1 MNKTFEEIFAEMLS
15 EKANK
20 PELSELNSTSKVS
33 IWRLLLQVVSWVIFN
48 FQLAAN
54 LHLQEISDLIA
65 SQKVFNLRRYRN
77 EALRFQYGFDL
88 QPESDQFKPT
98 YEDNGA
104 DVIATDEQIEASKIV
119 KYAACNRV
127 VENSRSK
134 IVMKIAPEDLDG
146 IFTTDQM
153 EAFAKYIEE
162 IAPAG
167 DHVTIINYLPDMLK
181 FSFKIKYD
189 PMVLKADGM
198 NILTAKYPVQE
209 AIENFLKN
217 LPFNGELSVQKLEAA
232 MLEVDGVEDLQTLQ
246 IQSKWIDPA
255 QNGYGLYQP
264 INMSVIPVS
273 GRFKIEDFTGLQY
286 IV

>member
-1 MNKTFEEIFAEMLS
+1 MNKTYAELLADLQAQ
-15 EKANK
+15 KTNNTD
-20 PELSELNSTSKVS
+20 LNVIDSVSKTS
-33 IWRLLLQVVSWVIFN
+33 IWLGIFKVIAWVLYN
-48 FQLAAN
+48 FQLSAN
-54 LHLQEISDLIA
+54 LHLQEIRDLIA

-88 QPESDQFKPT
+88 IDESDQFKPT
-98 YEDNGA
+98 YEDNGV
-104 DVIATDEQIEASKIV
+104 DVIATDDQIEASKIV

-146 IFTTDQM
+146 IFTPDHM
-153 EAFAKYIEE
+153 EAFSKYIEE

-167 DHVTIINYLPDMLK
+167 DHVTIINYLPDFLK

-198 NILTAKYPVQE
+198 NILTAKYPVNE
-209 AIENFLKN
+209 AIETFLKN
-217 LPFNGELSVQKLEAA
+217 LPFNGELSVQKLEASI
-232 MLEVDGVEDLQTLQ
+232 MLVDGVEDLQTLQ

-255 QNGYGLYQP
+255 QNGYGFYQSV
-264 INMSVIPVS
+264 NMSVIPAS
-273 GRFKIEDFTGLQY
+273 GRFKVEDFTGLQY

>member
-1 MNKTFEEIFAEMLS
+1 MNKTFEEIFAEMLA

-54 LHLQEISDLIA
+54 LHLQEISNLIA

-98 YEDNGA
+98 YEDNGVN
-104 DVIATDEQIEASKIV
+104 VIATDEQIEASKIV

-127 VENSRSK
+127 IENSRSK
-134 IVMKIAPEDLDG
+134 IVMKIAPADLDG
-146 IFTTDQM
+146 IFTADQM
-153 EAFAKYIEE
+153 ESFAKYIEE

-189 PMVLKADGM
+189 PMVLKANGM

-232 MLEVDGVEDLQTLQ
+232 IMAVDGVEDLQTLQ

-264 INMSVIPVS
+264 INMSVIPTS

-286 IV
+286 VV